1 MKKFLTLIV
10 GSMLALSLYSQQGW
24 YTQNSGT
31 DQPLSD
37 VCFVD
42 HNTGWIAGH
51 QNTILKT
58 TNGGQSW
65 VEQTPAPV
73 PFFYKVF
80 FLNDQEGWVLGEY
93 ETIAHTTDGGN
104 TWELQTPPGHSASD
118 IFFVD
123 ANNGW
128 IAGGRGQG
136 FPGPD
141 PIREIQHTEDGG
153 NSWTIQHQVDLQ
165 FPLGAIY
172 FTDAQTGCA
181 VGSGGDILFTQNGG
195 ENWTQQTST
204 INTKLEGVYLTS
216 PDEGWIVGIDGVIL
230 HTTDAGT
237 NWMMMNSGT
246 SDALT
251 DVVFVNN
258 KGWICGSSNTD
269 ATILYYD
276 GSSGSWEMQDPGTTE
291 ILSAI
296 SFVDEMYGWSVGF
309 FGTLVHTTT
318 GGSTQTGISE
328 TEVQEGNSGFEVHP
342 NPVRSQGEITLVLE
356 QEGIINLALYHS
368 TGKCIS
374 TTLDDWQYMGSH
386 TWQFDAEV
394 MKPGI
399 YYLVLTVNNRLE
411 TKQIIKL

>member
-10 GSMLALSLYSQQGW
+10 GSMLVLSLYSQQGW

-31 DQPLSD
+31 GQPLSD

-58 TNGGQSW
+58 TDGGQNW
-65 VEQTPAPV
+65 EEQMPASV

-93 ETIAHTTDGGN
+93 ETIAHTTDGGD
-104 TWELQTPPGHSASD
+104 TWELQTTPGHGASD
-118 IFFVD
+118 IFFID
-123 ANNGW
+123 ADNGW

-153 NSWTIQHQVDLQ
+153 NTWTIQHQVDLE
-165 FPLGAIY
+165 FPLGAIH
-172 FTDAQTGCA
+172 FADAQTGCA
-181 VGSGGDILFTQNGG
+181 VGSGGDILFTQDGG

-204 INTKLEGVYLTS
+204 IISQLEGVYMTS

-230 HTTDAGT
+230 HTTDAGA
-237 NWMMMNSGT
+237 NWMTVNSGT

-258 KGWICGSSNTD
+258 KGWICGGSNTD
-269 ATILYYD
+269 AAILYYD
-276 GSSGSWEMQDPGTTE
+276 GVSGSWEMQDPGTTD

-309 FGTLVHTTT
+309 FGALVHTTT
-318 GGSTQTGISE
+318 GGLTQTGV
-328 TEVQEGNSGFEVHP
+328 TENSMQEGISGFSIYP
-342 NPVRSQGEITLVLE
+342 NPVRSQAGITLFLE
-356 QEGIINLALYHS
+356 KEGLVNLTFYRS
-368 TGKCIS
+368 NGKCFS
-374 TTLDDWQYMGSH
+374 TLLNERQNAGSH
-386 TWQFDAEV
+386 TWQFDTENLT
-394 MKPGI
+394 PGI
-399 YYLVLTVNNRLE
+399 YYLVLSVNNRLE
-411 TKQIIKL
+411 TRKVVKL